1 MSMRSR
7 HGFRT
12 ENTFRNNVSRATPRS
27 HHARPTRP
35 PKATHTDLVLQH
47 VLTTISREKANLDL
61 HTRLLLDQ
69 IWLSQHNR
77 SRHASPHARFIRP
90 SIKCLLPTG
99 LKTNNLE
106 ESTTPRSA
114 IDDVQ
119 LVIYLPYL
127 HWDSFKHMQERAALI
142 KRRHEDHRA
151 RPVDREIANGK
162 SMENKLIWQ
171 YLKSD
176 LPLHCRRTLD
186 QFGYPSLRNT
196 SVRDADQVLY
206 KRTKVDKDSP
216 APREIAA
223 KHLKHIGRGIGR
235 QSSIAGAHE
244 DVIAKVLMVD
254 QLWLWVLDGGKLWS
268 PLPQICVGSRYV
280 DR

>member
-1 MSMRSR
+1 MS
-7 HGFRT
+7 H
-12 ENTFRNNVSRATPRS
+12 P
-27 HHARPTRP
+27 ARLLGPV
-35 PKATHTDLVLQH
+35 KAIYTDILFQH
-47 VLTTISREKANLDL
+47 VLTTISREKGNLDL
-61 HTRLLLDQ
+61 HTTLLLDQ

-106 ESTTPRSA
+106 GSIASRSA

-162 SMENKLIWQ
+162 SMEYKLIWQ
-171 YLKSD
+171 YLRSD

-186 QFGYPSLRNT
+186 QFGYPSLQNT
-196 SVRDADQVLY
+196 SVRDEDQVLY
-206 KRTKVDKDSP
+206 KRTKVDKESP
-216 APREIAA
+216 APTVAAA
-223 KHLKHIGRGIGR
+223 KHPKHIG
-235 QSSIAGAHE
+235 
-244 DVIAKVLMVD
+244 
-254 QLWLWVLDGGKLWS
+254 
-268 PLPQICVGSRYV
+268 
-280 DR
+280 